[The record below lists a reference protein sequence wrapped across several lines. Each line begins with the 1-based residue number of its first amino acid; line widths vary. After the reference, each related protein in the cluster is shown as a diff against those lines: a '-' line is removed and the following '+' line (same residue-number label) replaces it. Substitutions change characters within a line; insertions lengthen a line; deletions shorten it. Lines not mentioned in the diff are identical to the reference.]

1 MQAFWWYDSNS
12 IAGMARPGF
21 NGTHW
26 LTLSYEEGVT
36 YTWFARQTNFTGE
49 LKDFIQHI
57 STHGKKVMPLYK
69 GIEQKHLDQLLLN
82 LSDEQ
87 GLKNRLDNILAK
99 TSGVHNIQI
108 QNGKISFEL
117 NQNQLQKEINYLKS
131 QNIKEIIALTE
142 DHHDTEILSK
152 HFKLHHLPIDDLHAP
167 ELDQAKTLVEI
178 LKEAAKIKN
187 AVAVHCMA
195 GVGRTSTMI
204 LASQILLGK
213 GHDVELKEQLLQKN
227 PRIAL
232 SSSQLE
238 FLTKVTTSLNK

>member
-26 LTLSYEEGVT
+26 LSLSYEEGIS
-36 YTWFARQTNFTGE
+36 YTWFARQTNFEGKTE
-49 LKDFIQHI
+49 DFINHI
-57 STHGKKVMPLYK
+57 RAHGKKVMPLYK
-69 GIEQKHLDQLLLN
+69 GIEQSHLDQLLLN

-87 GLKNRLDNILAK
+87 GMKNRLQTILAK
-99 TSGVHNIQI
+99 TSGVQNVQI
-108 QNGKISFEL
+108 NNGKISFEI
-117 NQNQLQKEINYLKS
+117 NQEQLQKEIDYLKS
-131 QNIKEIIALTE
+131 QNIKEIVALTE
-142 DHHDTEILSK
+142 DHHNTEFLSK

-167 ELDQAKTLVEI
+167 ELHQAQDLVGI
-178 LKEAAKIKN
+178 LNEAYKSKG

-213 GHDVELKEQLLQKN
+213 GNDGELKEQLLQRN

-232 SSSQLE
+232 SSSQDE
-238 FLTKVTTSLNK
+238 FLIKVTASLQK

>member
-26 LTLSYEEGVT
+26 LSLTYDEGVT
-36 YTWFARQTNFTGE
+36 YTWFARQTNFSGE
-49 LKDFIQHI
+49 VKDFIQHI

-69 GIEQKHLDQLLLN
+69 GVDQKHLDQLLLD

-87 GLKNRLDNILAK
+87 GMKKRLDNILAK
-99 TSGVHNIQI
+99 TSGVQNVQI
-108 QNGKISFEL
+108 QNGKISFEI
-117 NQNQLQKEINYLKS
+117 NQDQLQKEIDYLKS

-142 DHHDTEILSK
+142 DHHNTEILSK

-167 ELDQAKTLVEI
+167 ELHQAKALVEI
-178 LKEAAKIKN
+178 LQEAAKTKS

-204 LASQILLGK
+204 LASQVLLGK
-213 GHDVELKEQLLQKN
+213 GRGDDLKEELLQRN

-232 SSSQLE
+232 SSSQLD
-238 FLTKVTTSLNK
+238 FLTQVTASLNK